1 MLRPKLFWKFWFLC
15 LLIRYWEICPSAS
28 DIRKAEWLLN
38 CSNLLCLFCC
48 NKTYCYF
55 VECLVKICHL
65 FAFYDHEEQKSD
77 NIFIPISQFEIC
89 VRSPRQNQ
97 YSLYLLRFIIFTLQT
112 FSFVNLH
119 HLVFCKAVV
128 SRHVAPVLVRA
139 AVTSAQRVVS
149 YVTSLRTVI

>member
-48 NKTYCYF
+48 NKTSCYF

-77 NIFIPISQFEIC
+77 NNLLPTTKALLHVSICHNLIASVDFKIKLQSTIIKFRDFLFFLYILFLPFIKYIYKI
-89 VRSPRQNQ
+89 
-97 YSLYLLRFIIFTLQT
+97 
-112 FSFVNLH
+112 NL
-119 HLVFCKAVV
+119 
-128 SRHVAPVLVRA
+128 
-139 AVTSAQRVVS
+139 
-149 YVTSLRTVI
+149 